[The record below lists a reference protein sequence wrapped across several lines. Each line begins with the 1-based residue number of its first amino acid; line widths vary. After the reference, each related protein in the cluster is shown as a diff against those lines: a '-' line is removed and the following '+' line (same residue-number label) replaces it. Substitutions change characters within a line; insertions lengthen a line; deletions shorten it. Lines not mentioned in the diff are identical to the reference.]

1 MASFCKTILVE
12 ASSPVACQTRP
23 PVTRQHRLG
32 ASLVG
37 MATARRARRGR
48 IGRHPSRSRA
58 PFDLL
63 PRCAREKGRTRE
75 TMRLCRLI
83 DGIEEAGIA
92 RQIGPYRS
100 TGVKEQWHYGEGGAF
115 Y

>member
-1 MASFCKTILVE
+1 MRNDFKKQLL
-12 ASSPVACQTRP
+12 
-23 PVTRQHRLG
+23 TRQHRLG

-83 DGIEEAGIA
+83 DGIEEAGIE